1 MEQAT
6 KIQTDTPEEPL
17 IDIFYKDT
25 YRLNSLVSQINQGA
39 LQSVTTTLDDSQGS
53 IHSTKAGIGIPKAL
67 GIGSNNAQSQSLKQ
81 SIQKTKSSYDD
92 VILELLAQLE
102 LPHRETSAK
111 ALSRSCPF
119 CKARYP
125 SRITR

>member
-1 MEQAT
+1 MEQTT

-53 IHSTKAGIGIPKAL
+53 IHSTKANVGIPKAL
-67 GIGSNNAQSQSLKQ
+67 GIPLSILSKAMFDMSQLFLTDESKATIIPLL
-81 SIQKTKSSYDD
+81 IYR
-92 VILELLAQLE
+92 ELNVD
-102 LPHRETSAK
+102 
-111 ALSRSCPF
+111 
-119 CKARYP
+119 
-125 SRITR
+125 